1 MEYNNSEIFGH
12 KEFYLDFIKELVE
25 EILILTGEESQNKS
39 LIEENNEIKKEK
51 IFEWGKDKRQIIL
64 TLNSI
69 NIKIKEYADK
79 NIDINENKNRKNTN
93 YFEYYLPLNLLPLF
107 YYKGFEKFKIFLLSI
122 IHFNEETQK
131 FEINENIP
139 KIINILLRNCED
151 VKFKK
156 KKDDELDN
164 EISNLLQPFES
175 NKTMNNNKLN
185 ITSKLDKKQ
194 NNQKSLAKT
203 INLGM
208 ALLQNQLFAG
218 TNVDIISKKKLKKS
232 KFNLYPKELKNFDFI
247 NYSNFN
253 FFWIISDKIFSVN
266 IEMPLFTFG
275 IPSYNIFV
283 KQYIDFEL
291 LFYLFKINFN
301 IWDFYAIN
309 YLSSFK
315 KFRILLSQC
324 TAIRPKKNINIF
336 LEKYKNRYFESTDSK
351 IINIITSKF
360 LAGKED
366 NEKHKMGKLFDLKK
380 LKLKKINEKN
390 EEISKEKRNEDKIEE
405 NKENLK
411 ENNEKRDENLLKEDE
426 NINIKKVENKEEKK
440 EKNKK
445 EDNIIQKKKEFI
457 EHISREETGQK
468 ILTTNNENNVN
479 NKNKLSSN
487 NINKNINDN
496 RIENNS
502 ILEQKCFM
510 IIVTFTDMEK
520 YISNQYTIHFNYSHF
535 TKCKSM
541 EKYMKKASFL
551 LKFINIDYEKSTILF
566 DYESL
571 NAFDEKKWI
580 NEIEKYK
587 LNYES
592 EITHENKNIEKEEE
606 KNGEAIIS
614 NKNKVQYSGA
624 KKGTTISIEIKPPI
638 ILLKSIDKNGNIKR
652 KIIETSEEEEN
663 KLTLNEKMN
672 NYYTLTKN
680 IYDISLYHKKKENKD
695 KSNKELSDNILLY
708 AFKKGF
714 SKQK

>member
-1 MEYNNSEIFGH
+1 
-12 KEFYLDFIKELVE
+12 
-25 EILILTGEESQNKS
+25 
-39 LIEENNEIKKEK
+39 
-51 IFEWGKDKRQIIL
+51 
-64 TLNSI
+64 
-69 NIKIKEYADK
+69 
-79 NIDINENKNRKNTN
+79 
-93 YFEYYLPLNLLPLF
+93 
-107 YYKGFEKFKIFLLSI
+107 
-122 IHFNEETQK
+122 
-131 FEINENIP
+131 
-139 KIINILLRNCED
+139 
-151 VKFKK
+151 
-156 KKDDELDN
+156 
-164 EISNLLQPFES
+164 
-175 NKTMNNNKLN
+175 
-185 ITSKLDKKQ
+185 
-194 NNQKSLAKT
+194 
-203 INLGM
+203 
-208 ALLQNQLFAG
+208 
-218 TNVDIISKKKLKKS
+218 
-232 KFNLYPKELKNFDFI
+232 
-247 NYSNFN
+247 
-253 FFWIISDKIFSVN
+253 
-266 IEMPLFTFG
+266 
-275 IPSYNIFV
+275 
-283 KQYIDFEL
+283 
-291 LFYLFKINFN
+291 
-301 IWDFYAIN
+301 
-309 YLSSFK
+309 
-315 KFRILLSQC
+315 
-324 TAIRPKKNINIF
+324 
-336 LEKYKNRYFESTDSK
+336 
-351 IINIITSKF
+351 
-360 LAGKED
+360 
-366 NEKHKMGKLFDLKK
+366 MGKLFDLKK

-411 ENNEKRDENLLKEDE
+411 ENNEQRDENLLKEDE

-566 DYESL
+566 DYDSL